1 LQCSSVG
8 ALAGGP
14 ARFDI
19 EPPDGYHV
27 RHVPIPGLAKEVVVF
42 ERDSLADQSDA
53 FIRGEHSENV
63 DPFGQ
68 VLWPAAAAASTV
80 LSDRASRQENG
91 LSGLC
96 ILEAGAGLG
105 LCSLTA
111 SCLGASRVI
120 ATDASVIALNL
131 LGAAA
136 GAQALEVE
144 CQVWDFVKLSWEAC
158 SLSLQSD
165 APHKLVSMPILIVAA
180 DVLYS
185 EELADSLALRFV
197 EICQSGGQG
206 LVTDSVCL
214 YTGRFEDK
222 VRKMAPDLKI
232 TSSRA
237 TLSSWDAIPVAKAG
251 VTREYDAEVTIIRLG
266 SAWDMVHEQ

>member
-1 LQCSSVG
+1 MG